1 MALEDIESRLERLFE
16 RSLAKPFRRTLQ
28 PVEIAQRMVR
38 ELDLARQVTPQ
49 GLLAPNEIKVWLS
62 NKDAQRFT
70 GFQKAL
76 KVELTEALRQHAL
89 EEGYNFPGPI
99 SLHMFVDDE
108 LDGAE
113 LVVKTA
119 FVSGE
124 SEPRVVVSDGSTY
137 TVGSRPLVVGRTP
150 ECDITLNDLNVS
162 RRHAEIWRTEAGVA
176 IKDLDSTNGTI
187 VNGHRVSAVSLS
199 PRDVVQIG
207 PVTLR
212 IEMV

>member
-1 MALEDIESRLERLFE
+1 
-16 RSLAKPFRRTLQ
+16 
-28 PVEIAQRMVR
+28 
-38 ELDLARQVTPQ
+38 
-49 GLLAPNEIKVWLS
+49 
-62 NKDAQRFT
+62 
-70 GFQKAL
+70 
-76 KVELTEALRQHAL
+76 
-89 EEGYNFPGPI
+89 
-99 SLHMFVDDE
+99 MFVDDE

-150 ECDITLNDLNVS
+150 ECDVTINDLNVS

-176 IKDLDSTNGTI
+176 IKDLGSTNGTI

-199 PRDVVQIG
+199 PRDIVQIG